1 MSIDDK
7 DFAYNTEKISLRLH
21 QICLVSPQI
30 RPILLDFN
38 QYYLKKEFFVEKS
51 PEKFWCFGKNP
62 YLCIRFPTKSRIRGF
77 VWGAKQKEFF
87 ERIT

>member
-1 MSIDDK
+1 MYT
-7 DFAYNTEKISLRLH
+7 ASLAVRF
-21 QICLVSPQI
+21 CT
-30 RPILLDFN
+30 
-38 QYYLKKEFFVEKS
+38 KKRKFSLFIEKS

-77 VWGAKQKEFF
+77 VWVAKQKEFF